1 MQTPDATMNTPDN
14 IECFSLATR
23 AVLRRL
29 LDSFPRPVRMRSL
42 ELQEEMV
49 ALVEL
54 PASCA
59 WKEGSGCL
67 VDSTLEYLA
76 AEGVIRYRE
85 KAKPSVVSDGM
96 LCPVYVWEDVTLTAK
111 GFSVLNRPFPEA
123 STAAGNTFA
132 KAIRGAGSVIGKSTV
147 TETIRMLFQS
157 L

>member
-1 MQTPDATMNTPDN
+1 ML
-14 IECFSLATR
+14 SLATR

-29 LDSFPRPVRMRSL
+29 LESFPRPVRFRSL
-42 ELQEEMV
+42 ELQEQMV

-54 PASCA
+54 PSACA
-59 WKEGSGCL
+59 WQEGSGCL

-85 KAKPSVVSDGM
+85 KAMPSKLSGGV
-96 LCPVYVWEDVTLTAK
+96 LCPVFVWEDVTLTAK

-132 KAIRGAGSVIGKSTV
+132 KAIRGAGSVIGKTTV
-147 TETIRMLFQS
+147 TEAVRLMFQA